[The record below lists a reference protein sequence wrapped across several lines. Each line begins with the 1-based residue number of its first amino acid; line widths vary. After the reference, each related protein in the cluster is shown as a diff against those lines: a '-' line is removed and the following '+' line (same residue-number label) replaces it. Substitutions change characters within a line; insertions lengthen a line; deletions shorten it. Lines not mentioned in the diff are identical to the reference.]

1 MNDSNVGTL
10 PKSVKDGIYD
20 FLKYRDNVSYK
31 KTFQVRFGTRF
42 HKHFAGNLRSNES
55 SPKHLKK
62 RNISE
67 LVHML

>member
-42 HKHFAGNLRSNES
+42 HKHFAGNVRSNEFD
-55 SPKHLKK
+55 PKHLKK
-62 RNISE
+62 RNVSE